1 MAKAKK
7 SKPQD
12 YRWGVYRLK
21 KTPAALVGHVSA
33 PDKETAVKRAIE
45 EFKITNR
52 PNKRGCMPAGT
63 PNEAA
68 N

>member
-1 MAKAKK
+1 MVKAKK
-7 SKPQD
+7 TKPQD

-45 EFKITNR
+45 EFKITD
-52 PNKRGCMPAGT
+52 PAKQERLYARR
-63 PNEAA
+63 NA
-68 N
+68 